1 MVKRMAKRKKSKES
15 KSSPT
20 YSVELTGLI
29 LILIGIIG
37 MGFGIIGNFIKQF
50 MMFLAGE
57 FWFVILFGV
66 LILGISM
73 LFKRKLPKFFSSRL
87 IGVYILFA
95 IILVLGHFELLK
107 KTNGFSDL
115 MDVTYNNYMTR
126 IGTMEESSSIL
137 SSGSSSIVIGG
148 GLIGSLLAGG
158 LKAAFSLTGTK
169 IVLVVLG
176 IFSFILI
183 FNITLSD
190 ILNKFVSLF
199 KKDNDDDE
207 KENVKNK
214 KEYIIEG
221 DELVGIKNVK
231 DKDEPTEKEKIVITS
246 IDDLKN
252 INTPEKN
259 IKESFDVNPIE
270 NDEGASNPSVY
281 RLPKFDL
288 LTPTPKNKKNSEE
301 PFIKENQI
309 KLEKVLNDFD
319 IKGKVVEIH
328 IGPAVT
334 EYEIIVPS
342 GTKVSRIVGINKEIA
357 LAMAAKEV
365 RIQAPIPGK
374 NTIGIEIPN
383 REISSVGFRE
393 VLEATWQNNGA
404 NKILVALGKD
414 IMGTSI
420 LADLSK
426 MPHLLVAGSTGSGKS
441 VCINTIIC
449 SILMRYKPDE
459 VKLVLVDPKKV
470 ELTNYNGIPHLLCP
484 VVSDPKK
491 ASVVL
496 QKVVAEMEKR
506 YDIFAEKEVKNI
518 AGYNDLIEKERKKN
532 PDINTT
538 RMPYIVVIIDELAD
552 LMLVASKEVQDS
564 IMRIT
569 QMARAAGIHLI
580 VATQRP
586 STDIITGVIK
596 NNIPSR
602 IAFSVSSAIDSR
614 TILDASGAES
624 LLGKGDMLYLP
635 MGESHTTRIQGC
647 FISDNEISKLIEY
660 CKAQAQVKYNEEF
673 TNQESPHTSSSGS
686 SNSDTDGGDDPM
698 YNEVVE
704 FAIETGKISAS
715 LIQRRFRF
723 GYNRAARMVDL
734 LESRGIV
741 GPQNGSKPREVLVKL
756 DNKDGDNMAKK
767 KNKKN
772 NINFKKLFYFI
783 IGFLLIIFLIWYIIS
798 WKNVK
803 KEEKLMNSYLITSN
817 TLSVEIKDL
826 SETIQV
832 LKESPSEYFV
842 YISYTNDEKV
852 YSFEKKLKKLIDN
865 YNLKDEFYFV
875 NVTNIKDDENFYKEI
890 NNTFNTKLINNIPC
904 ILHFKNNELK
914 KVIYNKDLNKTYTN
928 FENLLKENEFDKE

>member
-87 IGVYILFA
+87 IGIYILFA

-231 DKDEPTEKEKIVITS
+231 DKDEPIEKEKIVITS

-270 NDEGASNPSVY
+270 TDEGASNPSVY

-518 AGYNDLIEKERKKN
+518 AGYNDLIEKEKKKN

-660 CKAQAQVKYNEEF
+660 CKAQTQVKYNEEF

-756 DNKDGDNMAKK
+756 EKNDN
-767 KNKKN
+767 
-772 NINFKKLFYFI
+772 
-783 IGFLLIIFLIWYIIS
+783 
-798 WKNVK
+798 
-803 KEEKLMNSYLITSN
+803 E
-817 TLSVEIKDL
+817 
-826 SETIQV
+826 
-832 LKESPSEYFV
+832 
-842 YISYTNDEKV
+842 
-852 YSFEKKLKKLIDN
+852 
-865 YNLKDEFYFV
+865 
-875 NVTNIKDDENFYKEI
+875 
-890 NNTFNTKLINNIPC
+890 
-904 ILHFKNNELK
+904 
-914 KVIYNKDLNKTYTN
+914 
-928 FENLLKENEFDKE
+928 

>member
-107 KTNGFSDL
+107 KTAGFSDL

-199 KKDNDDDE
+199 KRDNDDDE

-221 DELVGIKNVK
+221 DELVGIKNAK

-259 IKESFDVNPIE
+259 IKESFDANPIE
-270 NDEGASNPSVY
+270 TDEGASNPSVY

-518 AGYNDLIEKERKKN
+518 AGYNDLIEKEKKKN

-660 CKAQAQVKYNEEF
+660 CKAQTQVKYNEEF

-723 GYNRAARMVDL
+723 GYNRAARMIDL

-756 DNKDGDNMAKK
+756 EKNDN
-767 KNKKN
+767 
-772 NINFKKLFYFI
+772 
-783 IGFLLIIFLIWYIIS
+783 
-798 WKNVK
+798 
-803 KEEKLMNSYLITSN
+803 E
-817 TLSVEIKDL
+817 
-826 SETIQV
+826 
-832 LKESPSEYFV
+832 
-842 YISYTNDEKV
+842 
-852 YSFEKKLKKLIDN
+852 
-865 YNLKDEFYFV
+865 
-875 NVTNIKDDENFYKEI
+875 
-890 NNTFNTKLINNIPC
+890 
-904 ILHFKNNELK
+904 
-914 KVIYNKDLNKTYTN
+914 
-928 FENLLKENEFDKE
+928 